1 MLFLQK
7 KTMNPLISYIARKL
21 PTAALVSTLVIF
33 YPNIVCLCV
42 DIVRTTDVASMQIV
56 SLALYTLVK
65 FLLFWGMFFVLIRYN
80 LNHTTLPLNRRL
92 AANLL
97 MVSGVYAVNLA
108 VYLLFKS
115 YGARED
121 TGSVLVFQ
129 YLVTCFFSTVLGHF
143 VKLYI
148 EQRQKEME
156 IQRLKSENL
165 QSRYDALMGQINPHF
180 LFNSLGGISALIRK
194 KDDNRTLRYVDE
206 LSDIFRYILQSE
218 RKGMVGLGEELQ
230 FVEAFRY
237 VMEVRFEDKLSFD
250 IRVDERAKN
259 TYKLPALSLVPLI
272 DMVVVHNQFD
282 TDHKMLV
289 SVSINGREDLVVS
302 NPVYPRQTPAKSNGT
317 GLRNLFNRFGL
328 LTGKNIRKE
337 HTETKFTVYLP
348 LTK

>member
-80 LNHTTLPLNRRL
+80 LNHTSLPLNRRL

-108 VYLLFKS
+108 VYFLFKS

-129 YLVTCFFSTVLGHF
+129 YLVTCFLCTVLGHF

-250 IRVDERAKN
+250 MRVDERAKN
-259 TYKLPALSLVPLI
+259 TYKLPVLSLLPLI
-272 DMVVVHNQFD
+272 DNVVVHNQID
-282 TDHKMLV
+282 TDHKMIV
-289 SVSINGREDLVVS
+289 SVSVNDREELVVS

-337 HTETKFTVYLP
+337 QTGTEFTVYLP

>member
-206 LSDIFRYILQSE
+206 LSDIL
-218 RKGMVGLGEELQ
+218 EELQ

-259 TYKLPALSLVPLI
+259 TYKLPALSLLPLI
-272 DMVVVHNQFD
+272 DNVVVHNQID
-282 TDHKMLV
+282 TDHKMIV
-289 SVSINGREDLVVS
+289 SVSINGREELVVS

>member
-1 MLFLQK
+1 
-7 KTMNPLISYIARKL
+7 
-21 PTAALVSTLVIF
+21 
-33 YPNIVCLCV
+33 
-42 DIVRTTDVASMQIV
+42 MQIV

-80 LNHTTLPLNRRL
+80 LNHTSLPLNRRL

-108 VYLLFKS
+108 VYFLFKS

-129 YLVTCFFSTVLGHF
+129 YLVTCFLCTVLGHF

-250 IRVDERAKN
+250 MRVDERAKN
-259 TYKLPALSLVPLI
+259 TYKLPVLSLLPLI
-272 DMVVVHNQFD
+272 DNVVVHNQID
-282 TDHKMLV
+282 TDHK
-289 SVSINGREDLVVS
+289 
-302 NPVYPRQTPAKSNGT
+302 
-317 GLRNLFNRFGL
+317 
-328 LTGKNIRKE
+328 
-337 HTETKFTVYLP
+337 
-348 LTK
+348 

>member
-1 MLFLQK
+1 
-7 KTMNPLISYIARKL
+7 
-21 PTAALVSTLVIF
+21 
-33 YPNIVCLCV
+33 
-42 DIVRTTDVASMQIV
+42 MQIV

-156 IQRLKSENL
+156 IQRLKSETCKAATMR
-165 QSRYDALMGQINPHF
+165 SWAR
-180 LFNSLGGISALIRK
+180 
-194 KDDNRTLRYVDE
+194 
-206 LSDIFRYILQSE
+206 
-218 RKGMVGLGEELQ
+218 
-230 FVEAFRY
+230 
-237 VMEVRFEDKLSFD
+237 
-250 IRVDERAKN
+250 
-259 TYKLPALSLVPLI
+259 
-272 DMVVVHNQFD
+272 
-282 TDHKMLV
+282 
-289 SVSINGREDLVVS
+289 
-302 NPVYPRQTPAKSNGT
+302 
-317 GLRNLFNRFGL
+317 
-328 LTGKNIRKE
+328 
-337 HTETKFTVYLP
+337 
-348 LTK
+348 